1 MYNNIAFSPRASLAM
16 TGMCIQQMG
25 IWETIGQHVTIK
37 QKVITHTPLE
47 KLQDAFI
54 NIMAGGHGLVEVNH
68 RVRPDRGLSQAFGR
82 SCSAEQS
89 TVSDTL
95 NNCNERNVDQM
106 RAALQTIYRQYGQGY
121 AHHYGKGWQLLD
133 VDMSGLP
140 AGRQGEGVE
149 KGYFAK
155 QKNKRGRQLGRVV
168 ATLYDEIV
176 VERLYPGKTQ
186 LNRSLQ
192 ALVTEAEQVLNLN
205 PGFRRRTIVRTD
217 AGGGRDED
225 INWLLCRHYGFLTKV
240 TNWRRVAKLHQSVTI
255 WHSDPKDSR
264 RQLGWIEQ
272 PHPYDQPTRQLAVRC
287 AKKDG
292 TWSRHVLVFNLSDD
306 TFRWLIPELDT
317 TAASPRVMLAALYA
331 YDQRGGAAET
341 TIKGSKQGLGLTKR
355 NKKRFQAQDMLL
367 LLAQLAY
374 NLTAWT
380 RNGLA
385 ACQPALRQFGMLRMV
400 RDAFHVSGTIAF
412 DAHGRIVAVTLNQAH
427 ALAASFVLA
436 LGTFLA
442 RDGTVANLGQ
452 I

>member
-1 MYNNIAFSPRASLAM
+1 MNNDIRFSPRASLAM
-16 TGMCIQQMG
+16 TGMCMQQMG
-25 IWETIGQHVTIK
+25 IWKTVGQHVVIK
-37 QKVITHTPLE
+37 QKVIEHTPLE
-47 KLQDAFI
+47 KMHDAFI

-68 RVRPDRGLSQAFGR
+68 RVRADAVLSRAFGR
-82 SCSAEQS
+82 SQCAEQS
-89 TVSDTL
+89 TISDTL
-95 NNCNERNVDQM
+95 NACSQENVAQM
-106 RAALQTIYRQYGQGY
+106 REALRIIYQHYGQGY
-121 AHHYGKGWQLLD
+121 SHHYGKGWQLLD

-168 ATLYDEIV
+168 ATWYDEIV
-176 VERLYPGKTQ
+176 VERLYPGQVQ

-192 ALVTEAEQVLNLN
+192 ELVHEAEQVLDLN
-205 PGFRRRTIVRTD
+205 PGFRRRTIIRTD

-225 INWLLCRHYGFLTKV
+225 INWLLNRHYGILTKV
-240 TNWRRVAKLHQSVTI
+240 TNWRRVANLRASVRV
-255 WHSDPKDSR
+255 WHTDPKDCR
-264 RQLGWIEQ
+264 RHFGWVEQ
-272 PHPYDQPTRQLAVRC
+272 PHTYDQPTRQLAVRC

-292 TWSRHVLVFNLSDD
+292 SWSTHVLVFNLTDD
-306 TFRWLIPELDT
+306 TLLSLTPQVPDEADPNRI
-317 TAASPRVMLAALYA
+317 MLAALSL

-355 NKKRFQAQDMLL
+355 NKKRFQAQEMLL

-385 ACQPALRQFGMLRMV
+385 ACRPALARFGMLRMV
-400 RDAFHVSGTIAF
+400 RDAFHIPGKVTF
-412 DAHGRIVAVTLNQAH
+412 DRHGRIVELTLNQAH
-427 ALAASFVLA
+427 DLAASFVSA
-436 LGTFLA
+436 LGAFLA
-442 RDGTVANLGQ
+442 RDGTVVNLGQ

>member
-1 MYNNIAFSPRASLAM
+1 M
-16 TGMCIQQMG
+16 TGMCVQQMN
-25 IWETIGQHVTIK
+25 IWETIGQRVVIK
-37 QKVITHTPLE
+37 QKVIAHTPLE

-54 NIMAGGHGLVEVNH
+54 NIMAGGHGLVEVNN
-68 RVRPDRGLSQAFGR
+68 RVRPDSGLSLAFGR
-82 SCSAEQS
+82 RDCAEQS
-89 TVSDTL
+89 TVSNTL
-95 NNCNERNVDQM
+95 NACRPENVDQM
-106 RAALQTIYRQYGQGY
+106 RAALRDIYQQYGQGY

-155 QKNKRGRQLGRVV
+155 QKNKRGRQLGRVA

-192 ALVTEAEQVLNLN
+192 ALVTEAEQILDLN
-205 PGFRRRTIVRTD
+205 PGLRRRTVVRTD

-225 INWLLCRHYGFLTKV
+225 INWLLNRHYGFLTKV
-240 TNWRRVAKLHQSVTI
+240 TNWRRVAKLFQSVVI
-255 WHSDPKDSR
+255 WQTDPKDPR
-264 RQLGWIEQ
+264 RQLGWVEQ
-272 PHPYDQPTRQLAVRC
+272 PHPYDQPTRQLAIRC

-292 TWSRHVLVFNLSDD
+292 SWSRHVLVFNLSDD
-306 TFRWLIPELDT
+306 TLRWLTPKLVT
-317 TAASPRVMLAALYA
+317 TDASLQMMLAALYA
-331 YDQRGGAAET
+331 YDQRGGAVET

-355 NKKRFQAQDMLL
+355 NKKRFQAQEMLL

-385 ACQPALRQFGMLRMV
+385 ACQPTLCQFGMLRMV
-400 RDAFHVSGTIAF
+400 RDAFHIPGTIAF

-436 LGTFLA
+436 LGSFLA
-442 RDGTVANLGQ
+442 RDGTVASLGQ

>member
-1 MYNNIAFSPRASLAM
+1 MNNHIRFSPRASLAM
-16 TGMCIQQMG
+16 TGICMQQMG
-25 IWETIGQHVTIK
+25 IWPIVSEHVTVK
-37 QKVITHTPLE
+37 QKVMVHTPLE

-54 NIMAGGHGLVEVNH
+54 NIMAGGHGLVEVNN
-68 RVRPDRGLSQAFGR
+68 RVRPDTALSRAFGR
-82 SCSAEQS
+82 SGCAEQS
-89 TVSDTL
+89 TISDTL
-95 NNCNERNVDQM
+95 NACTGENVAQM
-106 RAALQTIYRQYGQGY
+106 RRALQLIYQRYGQGC
-121 AHHYGKGWQLLD
+121 AHHYGKGWQVLD
-133 VDMSGLP
+133 VDMSGMP

-155 QKNKRGRQLGRVV
+155 QKNRRGRQLGRVL

-192 ALVTEAEQVLNLN
+192 ELVTEAEQVLNLN
-205 PGFRRRTIVRTD
+205 PGFRRRTIIRTD

-225 INWLLCRHYGFLTKV
+225 INWLLKHHYGFLTKV
-240 TNWRRVAKLHQSVTI
+240 TNWRRVAKLLESVTE
-255 WHSDPKDSR
+255 WLTDPKDSR
-264 RQLGWIEQ
+264 RQFGWVEQ
-272 PHPYDQPTRQLAVRC
+272 PYAYDQPTRQLAIRC

-292 TWSRHVLVFNLSDD
+292 SWSAQVLAFNLSDD
-306 TFRWLIPELDT
+306 TLLWLMPQV
-317 TAASPRVMLAALYA
+317 TAEDENVRVMLAALYA

-341 TIKGSKQGLGLTKR
+341 SIKGSKQGLGLTKR
-355 NKKRFQAQDMLL
+355 NKKRFQAQEMLL

-385 ACQPALRQFGMLRMV
+385 ACRPTLRQFGMLRLV
-400 RDAFHVSGTIAF
+400 RDAFHISGKIVF
-412 DAHGRIVAVTLNQAH
+412 DAHGRIVAITLNQAH
-427 ALAASFVLA
+427 DLASPFISA
-436 LGTFLA
+436 LGSFLA

>member
-1 MYNNIAFSPRASLAM
+1 MNNDIRFSPRASLAM
-16 TGMCIQQMG
+16 TGMCVQQMG
-25 IWETIGQHVTIK
+25 IWETIGQGVVIK
-37 QKVITHTPLE
+37 QKVIVHTPLE

-54 NIMAGGHGLVEVNH
+54 NIMAGGHGLVEVNN
-68 RVRPDRGLSQAFGR
+68 RVRPDSGLSLAFGR
-82 SCSAEQS
+82 RHCAEQS
-89 TVSDTL
+89 TVSETL
-95 NNCNERNVDQM
+95 NACRPENVDQM
-106 RAALQTIYRQYGQGY
+106 RDALRAIYQQYGQGY

-149 KGYFAK
+149 KGYFAR

-168 ATLYDEIV
+168 ATLYDELV

-192 ALVTEAEQVLNLN
+192 ALVTEAEQILDLN
-205 PGFRRRTIVRTD
+205 PGFRRRTVIRTD

-225 INWLLCRHYGFLTKV
+225 VNWLLNRHYGFLTKV
-240 TNWRRVAKLHQSVTI
+240 TNWRRVAKLFQSVAV
-255 WHSDPKDSR
+255 WQSDPKDPR
-264 RQLGWIEQ
+264 RQLGWVEQ
-272 PHPYDQPTRQLAVRC
+272 PHPYDQSTRQLAIRC

-292 TWSRHVLVFNLSDD
+292 SWSSHVLVFNLSDD
-306 TFRWLIPELDT
+306 TLRWLTPTLVT
-317 TAASPRVMLAALYA
+317 TDASLQVMLAALYA

-355 NKKRFQAQDMLL
+355 NKKRFQAQEMLL

-385 ACQPALRQFGMLRMV
+385 ACQPTLRQFGMLRMV
-400 RDAFHVSGTIAF
+400 RDAFHIPGTIAF
-412 DAHGRIVAVTLNQAH
+412 DTHGHIVAVTLNQAH
-427 ALAASFVLA
+427 ALASTFVLA
-436 LGTFLA
+436 LGSFLA

>member
-1 MYNNIAFSPRASLAM
+1 MNNDIRYSPRASLAM
-16 TGMCIQQMG
+16 TGMCIQQMR
-25 IWETIGQHVTIK
+25 IWETIGQRVVIK
-37 QKVITHTPLE
+37 QKVITHTALE

-54 NIMAGGHGLVEVNH
+54 NIMAGGHGLVEVNN
-68 RVRPDRGLSQAFGR
+68 RVRPDAGLSRAFGR
-82 SCSAEQS
+82 SRCAEQS

-95 NNCNERNVDQM
+95 NACSEENVAQM
-106 RAALQTIYRQYGQGY
+106 RDALRTIYQQYGQGY
-121 AHHYGKGWQLLD
+121 AHHYGRGWQLLD

-155 QKNKRGRQLGRVV
+155 QKNQRGRQLGRVV

-192 ALVTEAEQVLNLN
+192 ALVTEAEQVLDLN
-205 PGFRRRTIVRTD
+205 PGFRRRTIIRTD
-217 AGGGRDED
+217 AGAGRDED
-225 INWLLCRHYGFLTKV
+225 VNWLLNRHYGILTKV
-240 TNWRRVAKLHQSVTI
+240 TNWRRVARLLESVTD
-255 WHSDPKDSR
+255 WLTDPKDSR
-264 RQLGWIEQ
+264 RQFGWVEQ
-272 PHPYDQPTRQLAVRC
+272 PHAYDQPTRQLAIRC

-292 TWSRHVLVFNLSDD
+292 SWSAQVLAFNLSDD
-306 TFRWLIPELDT
+306 TLLWLTPQV
-317 TAASPRVMLAALYA
+317 TAEDDNARVMLAALYA

-341 TIKGSKQGLGLTKR
+341 SIKGSKQGLGLTKR
-355 NKKRFQAQDMLL
+355 NKKRFKAQEMLL

-385 ACQPALRQFGMLRMV
+385 ACRPTLQQFGMLRMV
-400 RDAFHVSGTIAF
+400 RDAFHISGKIVF
-412 DAHGRIVAVTLNQAH
+412 DAHGRIVEITLNQAH
-427 ALAASFVLA
+427 DLASPFVSALSSFLV
-436 LGTFLA
+436 
-442 RDGTVANLGQ
+442 RDGTAANLGQ